1 MSNFSDFFPVAGTS
15 WVTAIQTGNFTAVA
29 GEGYFVNTSSAVI
42 TVTLPAGVVGTQ
54 IVIQDYAGTFATNAV
69 TLTANSIV
77 TKNATATLIYQ
88 DATKGWTGQDVSLV
102 LPTLNVFHLIVGG
115 GGAGGKGSGGGGG
128 GAGGYKTNYGG
139 TATLLVK
146 DTDYSI
152 DVGVTAPGV
161 SISTAP
167 NQNGDASTWNGIS
180 AIGGGGGAN
189 ESYNSR
195 LGGSGDS
202 GGGGGYD
209 SSGGAGQGPG
219 YNGGNGSNT
228 SAGQGFSGGGGGG
241 FASDGLA
248 AGAGGTAGNGGSG
261 IRNDITV
268 ATAGTGPFY
277 AAGGGGGSQ
286 TSAGGAGTAGIGG
299 SSIGGNGL
307 QYLATPT
314 SAMNGVDNT
323 GSGGGGSNSTPSEAS
338 GTGASGVVILRYPK
352 QYQLNNSAADLTF
365 STTAVGTTDKVT
377 IFTQGTGVI
386 QFN

>member
-1 MSNFSDFFPVAGTS
+1 
-15 WVTAIQTGNFTAVA
+15 
-29 GEGYFVNTSSAVI
+29 
-42 TVTLPAGVVGTQ
+42 VGTQ
-54 IVIQDYAGTFATNAV
+54 IVIQDYAGTFATNKV
-69 TLTANSIV
+69 TLIANGSELIQGSASDHAIV
-77 TKNATATLIYQ
+77 IKNATATLIYQ
-88 DATKGWTGQDVSLV
+88 DATKGWTGQDVSLF
-102 LPTLNVFHLIVGG
+102 LPALNVFHLIVGG

-139 TATLLVK
+139 TATLLIK

-152 DVGVTAPGV
+152 DIGVTAPGV

-195 LGGSGDS
+195 LGASGDS

-209 SSGGAGQGPG
+209 SSGGGGQGPG

-228 SAGQGFSGGGGGG
+228 SASQGFSGGGGGG
-241 FASDGLA
+241 FAS
-248 AGAGGTAGNGGSG
+248 AGGAASAGGIAGNGGSG

-286 TSAGGAGTAGIGG
+286 TSAGGAGTAGTGG
-299 SSIGGNGL
+299 SGIGGNGL

-314 SAMNGVDNT
+314 SAMNGADNT
-323 GSGGGGSNSTPSEAS
+323 GSGGGGSNSTANEAS

-352 QYQLNNSAADLTF
+352 QYQLNASAGLTF

-377 IFTQGTGVI
+377 IFTQGLNGVI